1 MKILLVDD
9 SRVTRYAL
17 RIELQNRGIEVAT
30 AESAEA
36 ALETL
41 KTQVPDAIL
50 MDHIMPGLN
59 GLEALESIRADPRT
73 AHLPIVLCT
82 SQEDSSFAEAAE
94 KKGVLAVLPKP
105 LATERLPEVIER
117 IRTEIDKSTHMA
129 PSEPTPS
136 GETMD
141 TARSSDTAD
150 ARSEPELIALIDAR
164 LQAGLNSRLTLLI
177 EDLRRDLTEML
188 TAEVRHLVETQLD
201 EARAASK
208 AALPPVRL
216 QDLQGLEQRL
226 IRETLPDLV
235 KRRVSADLDALKSAI
250 LNDLAQAR
258 LVGETNPEPGA
269 SEATSHEARSEP
281 LQVLM
286 SRWTRGTRVPDM
298 LSRLKGM
305 ASAARGSVLSAL
317 KRLTG

>member
-17 RIELQNRGIEVAT
+17 RIELQNLGIEVAT

-73 AHLPIVLCT
+73 AHLPIVICT
-82 SQEDSSFAEAAE
+82 SQDDSTFAEAAA
-94 KKGVLAVLPKP
+94 KKGVLAILPKS

-117 IRTEIDKSTHMA
+117 IQTEIDKPTLMA
-129 PSEPTPS
+129 SDEPTPAR
-136 GETMD
+136 ETMEI
-141 TARSSDTAD
+141 ARSSDAVD
-150 ARSEPELIALIDAR
+150 WRSEPELIALIDAR
-164 LQAGLNSRLTLLI
+164 LEAGLNKRLTLLI

-188 TAEVRHLVETQLD
+188 TAEVRHLVETRLAQ
-201 EARAASK
+201 ARAES
-208 AALPPVRL
+208 AAAPPPARL
-216 QDLQGLEQRL
+216 QDLQVLEQRL
-226 IRETLPDLV
+226 IQETLPDLV
-235 KRRVSADLDALKSAI
+235 ERRVSADLDALKSAI
-250 LNDLAQAR
+250 LDDLTQAR

-269 SEATSHEARSEP
+269 SEATSHRARSEP
-281 LQVLM
+281 LEVLLN
-286 SRWTRGTRVPDM
+286 RLTRGTWVADT
-298 LSRLKGM
+298 LSRSKGM
-305 ASAARGSVLSAL
+305 ASAASGSVLSAL
-317 KRLTG
+317 KRLTR

>member
-17 RIELQNRGIEVAT
+17 RIELQNLGIEVAT

-73 AHLPIVLCT
+73 AHLPIVICT
-82 SQEDSSFAEAAE
+82 SQNDSTFAEAAA
-94 KKGVLAVLPKP
+94 KKGVLAVLPKS

-117 IRTEIDKSTHMA
+117 IQTEIDKPTLMA
-129 PSEPTPS
+129 SDEPTPAR
-136 GETMD
+136 ETMEI
-141 TARSSDTAD
+141 ARSSDAVD
-150 ARSEPELIALIDAR
+150 CRSEPELIALIDAR
-164 LQAGLNSRLTLLI
+164 LEAGLNKRLTLLI

-188 TAEVRHLVETQLD
+188 TAEVRHLVEMRLAQ
-201 EARAASK
+201 ARAES
-208 AALPPVRL
+208 AAAPPPARL

-226 IRETLPDLV
+226 IQETLPDLV
-235 KRRVSADLDALKSAI
+235 ERRVSADLDLLKSAI
-250 LNDLAQAR
+250 LDDLTQAR
-258 LVGETNPEPGA
+258 LVGEKNPEPGA
-269 SEATSHEARSEP
+269 SEATSYGARSEP
-281 LQVLM
+281 LKVLLN
-286 SRWTRGTRVPDM
+286 RLTWGTWVADT
-298 LSRLKGM
+298 LSRSKGM
-305 ASAARGSVLSAL
+305 ASDARGSVLSAL
-317 KRLTG
+317 KRLKR

>member
-17 RIELQNRGIEVAT
+17 RIELQNLGIEVAT

-73 AHLPIVLCT
+73 AHLPIVICT
-82 SQEDSSFAEAAE
+82 SQDDSTFAEAAA
-94 KKGVLAVLPKP
+94 KKGVLAILPKS

-117 IRTEIDKSTHMA
+117 IQTEIDKPTLMA
-129 PSEPTPS
+129 SDEPTPAR
-136 GETMD
+136 ETMEI
-141 TARSSDTAD
+141 ARSSDAVD
-150 ARSEPELIALIDAR
+150 WRSEPELIALIDAR
-164 LQAGLNSRLTLLI
+164 LEAGLNKRPTLLI

-188 TAEVRHLVETQLD
+188 TAEVRHLVETRLAQ
-201 EARAASK
+201 ARAES
-208 AALPPVRL
+208 AAAPPPARL
-216 QDLQGLEQRL
+216 QDLQVLEQRL
-226 IRETLPDLV
+226 IQETLPDLV
-235 KRRVSADLDALKSAI
+235 ERRVSADLDALKSAI
-250 LNDLAQAR
+250 LDDLTQAR

-269 SEATSHEARSEP
+269 SEATSHGTRSEP
-281 LQVLM
+281 LKVLLN
-286 SRWTRGTRVPDM
+286 RLTRGTWVADT
-298 LSRLKGM
+298 LSRSKGM
-305 ASAARGSVLSAL
+305 ASAASGSVLSAL
-317 KRLTG
+317 KRLTR

>member
-17 RIELQNRGIEVAT
+17 RIELQNLGIEVAT

-73 AHLPIVLCT
+73 AHLPIVICT
-82 SQEDSSFAEAAE
+82 SQDDSTFAEAAA
-94 KKGVLAVLPKP
+94 KKGVLAILPKS

-117 IRTEIDKSTHMA
+117 IQTEIDKPTLMA
-129 PSEPTPS
+129 SDEPTPAR
-136 GETMD
+136 ET
-141 TARSSDTAD
+141 TEIARSSDAVD
-150 ARSEPELIALIDAR
+150 WRSEPELIALIDAR
-164 LQAGLNSRLTLLI
+164 LEAGLNKRLTLLI

-188 TAEVRHLVETQLD
+188 TAEVRHLVETRLAQ
-201 EARAASK
+201 ARAES
-208 AALPPVRL
+208 AAAPPPARL

-226 IRETLPDLV
+226 IQETLPDLV
-235 KRRVSADLDALKSAI
+235 ERRVSADLDALKSAI
-250 LNDLAQAR
+250 LDDLTQAR

-269 SEATSHEARSEP
+269 SEATSHRARSEP
-281 LQVLM
+281 LEVLLN
-286 SRWTRGTRVPDM
+286 RLTRGTWVADT
-298 LSRLKGM
+298 LSRSKGM
-305 ASAARGSVLSAL
+305 ASAASGSVLSAL
-317 KRLTG
+317 KRLTR